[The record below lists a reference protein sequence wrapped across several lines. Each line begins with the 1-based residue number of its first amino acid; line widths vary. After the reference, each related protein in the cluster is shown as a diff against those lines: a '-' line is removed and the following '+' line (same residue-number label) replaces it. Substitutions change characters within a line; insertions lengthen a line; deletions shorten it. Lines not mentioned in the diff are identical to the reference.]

1 MPPSIDFAATAG
13 GTRRLH
19 KTIISVNNEK
29 GQKSYSKLR
38 SMSASSS
45 SQSVNSPTISIPIR
59 QRSASSDS
67 FPCPKSGNSIVV
79 GQNEA
84 RTRRAVRKLS
94 SFHRTLLTDVFTE
107 NLEEYESKLTIL
119 EFKSIFQFKGDF
131 SVQRVFNIFDRQRQG
146 FVTLQNFI
154 DTVEHYYAFEDD
166 DAAKIEFFIDMYD
179 TGGAITKQELKS
191 VLSDCV
197 LESGMSLKEPDIENL
212 TNTLFQVCVK
222 EDSHVICK
230 EDLREELKKHEE
242 LISKMSILMDK
253 WLLPKVALNKKMS
266 PSFHL
271 CKTIPR
277 RYFTKEYWIL
287 NNTFLLFLFL
297 IVMTNIVI
305 FTHRAHR
312 FRNFPM
318 LSGFVPN
325 PFYMISRG
333 LGRTLLFNTCLVL
346 VLVLRYSITLLRQLG
361 LAKYLPLDH
370 NIYFHKM
377 VGTIIF
383 LQGMIHSLMH
393 LLNFGVNIQ
402 PDPIKFIQ
410 LSWTYWYDYS
420 HYPLDLYNIPDGCQ
434 LVSIDQ
440 EESKLCQPGS
450 SEMPE
455 RINNEVSRNITVCQA
470 CITGKPYA
478 YYEWI
483 LTTRPGMF
491 GMAGCGSASGVGLF
505 FVLLIMFICSLP
517 FVRRSGHFQVF
528 YCSHMLYFA
537 YILLLFFHAPDF
549 WAWFLVPA
557 IVWIIEVFYRSV
569 VAYLGHGKTVVS
581 SATILPSKVTC
592 LYIKRPPRFNF
603 NAGDIVYVKIPAV
616 AYSEW
621 HPFTISSAPEVND
634 VFTIHVTCQG
644 CGGLDQQSP
653 FIHRK
658 GVPEARGSPHEHQ
671 KCLQER
677 AIQ

>member
-1 MPPSIDFAATAG
+1 
-13 GTRRLH
+13 
-19 KTIISVNNEK
+19 
-29 GQKSYSKLR
+29 
-38 SMSASSS
+38 
-45 SQSVNSPTISIPIR
+45 
-59 QRSASSDS
+59 
-67 FPCPKSGNSIVV
+67 
-79 GQNEA
+79 
-84 RTRRAVRKLS
+84 
-94 SFHRTLLTDVFTE
+94 
-107 NLEEYESKLTIL
+107 
-119 EFKSIFQFKGDF
+119 
-131 SVQRVFNIFDRQRQG
+131 
-146 FVTLQNFI
+146 
-154 DTVEHYYAFEDD
+154 
-166 DAAKIEFFIDMYD
+166 
-179 TGGAITKQELKS
+179 
-191 VLSDCV
+191 
-197 LESGMSLKEPDIENL
+197 
-212 TNTLFQVCVK
+212 
-222 EDSHVICK
+222 
-230 EDLREELKKHEE
+230 
-242 LISKMSILMDK
+242 
-253 WLLPKVALNKKMS
+253 
-266 PSFHL
+266 
-271 CKTIPR
+271 
-277 RYFTKEYWIL
+277 
-287 NNTFLLFLFL
+287 
-297 IVMTNIVI
+297 
-305 FTHRAHR
+305 
-312 FRNFPM
+312 M

-361 LAKYLPLDH
+361 LTKYLPLVH
-370 NIYFHKM
+370 NIHFHKM

-383 LQGMIHSLMH
+383 FQGMIHSLMH

-402 PDPIKFIQ
+402 PNPVKFIQ
-410 LSWTYWYDYS
+410 LSWNYWYDYS
-420 HYPLDLYNIPDGCQ
+420 HYPLDLYNIPEGCQ

-440 EESKLCQPGS
+440 EESKLCQTGS
-450 SEMPE
+450 LEMPE
-455 RINNEVSRNITVCQA
+455 RINHDVSRNITVCQA

-621 HPFTISSAPEVND
+621 HPFTISSAPEVKD